1 MGVQPMKTPIYA
13 AITLGLSAVAA
24 NAGGLDRSGQWV
36 NDIFQT
42 GSVAKLSYSSTKVKL
57 SGSDTAANAGAP
69 TGDVGETV
77 TMTSL
82 SYKTDL
88 NEQVSLAVI
97 WDQPFGASIKYD
109 TPAAASILGGT
120 TAQMSSNAVTAIARY
135 KFDGGFSVHG
145 GLRAQTIGGNV
156 ALSGLAFSTSF
167 TSYSLDLAN
176 DTSYGYV
183 AGVAYERPDIALRVS
198 LTYNSKIDHTFASSQ
213 SVAGGAATNVTTN
226 SSTPESWNLEF
237 QSGVAANTLVFGSVR
252 YSPWSKFAL
261 PAAGLGG
268 INLASLSDSTDYSLG
283 VGRKLNDTWSIS
295 AVYGMSGGGTAAT
308 ASALSPTGGNKSL
321 ALAAVYTKDAY
332 KVTTGVRYTKLGD
345 TNATVSGNPVA
356 SFSGN
361 SALSAGISVAYT
373 F

>member
-1 MGVQPMKTPIYA
+1 MKTPIYA

-42 GSVAKLSYSSTKVKL
+42 GSVAKLSYSSTNVKL
-57 SGSDTAANAGAP
+57 SGSDTAAIAGAP

-77 TMTSL
+77 TMTGL

-213 SVAGGAATNVTTN
+213 SVAGGTATNVTTN

-268 INLASLSDSTDYSLG
+268 INLASLSDSTDYTLG

>member
-1 MGVQPMKTPIYA
+1 MKTPIYA

-42 GSVAKLSYSSTKVKL
+42 GSVAKFSYSSTTPTL
-57 SGSDTAANAGAP
+57 SGTDTGTAGLS
-69 TGDVGETV
+69 TGNVGQSFSV
-77 TMTSL
+77 ASG

-88 NEQVSLAVI
+88 NDSVSVAVI
-97 WDQPFGASIKYD
+97 WDQPFGSSVYYEPTQTN
-109 TPAAASILGGT
+109 TPTLGIN
-120 TAQMSSNAVTAIARY
+120 AQVSSNAVTGVLRY
-135 KFDGGFSVHG
+135 KLDSGISFHG
-145 GLRAQTIGGNV
+145 GLRAQQVEGNV
-156 ALSGLAFSTSF
+156 ALPFAGNYT
-167 TSYSLDLAN
+167 LDLVG
-176 DTSYGYV
+176 DTGFGYL

-198 LTYNSKIDHTFASSQ
+198 LTYNSEIDHSFASVDST
-213 SVAGGAATNVTTN
+213 AGNVTT
-226 SSTPESWNLEF
+226 STSTPESWNLEF
-237 QSGVAANTLVFGSVR
+237 QSGVAANMLVFGSVR
-252 YSPWSKFAL
+252 YTPWGDFKL

-268 INLASLSDSTDYSLG
+268 LNIASLSNSTDYTLG

-295 AVYGMSGGGTAAT
+295 AVYGQSGGGTAAT

-332 KVTTGVRYTKLGD
+332 KITTGVRYTKLGD
-345 TNATVSGNPVA
+345 TTATVGAAQTPVA

-361 SALSAGISVAYT
+361 SAVSVGVSVAYT